1 MRWNTL
7 EGDEVSEPKNKA
19 RLITRFFSPN
29 LKFLLETLS
38 LLGTPVLTFPQ
49 SCKNLRGP
57 QVEAAFSL
65 KAIAALIQSFL
76 NNIKITGYYS
86 FPHTHYCGTTSFG
99 VPSRGSRY

>member
-76 NNIKITGYYS
+76 NNKDHWLLFFSPY
-86 FPHTHYCGTTSFG
+86 PLRGTTSFG